1 MNKYRAIS
9 ETEFIKLADVQI
21 TEAEYDVFKNGTQ
34 EERLALKDDLDL
46 RFSNVTIE
54 GAELDLLTTAYNSY
68 KPELKDG
75 DVYELISFDIAM
87 AGGMEDDKMGAYNYK
102 LNNQIINVI
111 LK

>member
-54 GAELDLLTTAYNSY
+54 GSELDLLTTVYNSY
-68 KPELKDG
+68 KPELNDG

-102 LNNQIINVI
+102 LNNQVINVI